1 MYPAAAAAAAKS
13 LQSCPTL
20 CDPIVGSPP
29 GSSVPGILQARTLEW
44 VAISFSNARKWK
56 VKVKSLSRVRP
67 SVTPWTAA
75 HQAPPSMGVSK
86 QEYWSGVPLPSPG
99 SSKFYRV
106 SVCMLVVQSRPT
118 EKLVRLLC
126 LWDSPGRNTEVGGHS
141 LLQRIFPTQESNPDL
156 LHCRQIVYHL
166 SHQGSPLTL
175 SVMLKIN
182 TLIKHTL
189 RNIQW
194 RHTLLSK
201 FSFIFL
207 VLDLRLEPVAG
218 IWLSPAW
225 LWTTRAGSKQKSA
238 WIQPRWRAC
247 HSPGCRG

>member
-1 MYPAAAAAAAKS
+1 
-13 LQSCPTL
+13 
-20 CDPIVGSPP
+20 
-29 GSSVPGILQARTLEW
+29 
-44 VAISFSNARKWK
+44 
-56 VKVKSLSRVRP
+56 
-67 SVTPWTAA
+67 
-75 HQAPPSMGVSK
+75 MGVSR
-86 QEYWSGVPLPSPG
+86 QECWSGVPLPSPG
-99 SSKFYRV
+99 SSKFYWV
-106 SVCMLVVQSRPT
+106 SVCMLVVQSCPT

-126 LWDSPGRNTEVGGHS
+126 PWDSPGRNTEVGGHS
-141 LLQRIFPTQESNPDL
+141 LLQRIFPTQGSNPDL

-194 RHTLLSK
+194 RHMLLSK

-218 IWLSPAW
+218 IWLSPTW
-225 LWTTRAGSKQKSA
+225 LCTTRAGSKHKSA
-238 WIQPRWRAC
+238 WIQPCWRAMLSQPWMPRLTQEASQAVTEAAGVEGWFLHILNSRNHYNGLVEAHAKVWFSNKVEVKKQTSIKRLLAVC
-247 HSPGCRG
+247 C